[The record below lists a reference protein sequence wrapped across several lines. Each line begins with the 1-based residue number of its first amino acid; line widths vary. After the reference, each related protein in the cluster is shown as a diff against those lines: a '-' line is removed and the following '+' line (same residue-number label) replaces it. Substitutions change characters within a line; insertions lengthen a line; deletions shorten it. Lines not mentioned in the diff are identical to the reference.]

1 MRPIAILAA
10 IAAVLY
16 MLGRRRTEPRFG
28 PAPALD
34 DIDWLGQYRSPA
46 NSITLDY
53 PANPA
58 STWRN

>member
-10 IAAVLY
+10 IAAVLIL
-16 MLGRRRTEPRFG
+16 LGRLTSRTDAV

-53 PANPA
+53 PTDPA